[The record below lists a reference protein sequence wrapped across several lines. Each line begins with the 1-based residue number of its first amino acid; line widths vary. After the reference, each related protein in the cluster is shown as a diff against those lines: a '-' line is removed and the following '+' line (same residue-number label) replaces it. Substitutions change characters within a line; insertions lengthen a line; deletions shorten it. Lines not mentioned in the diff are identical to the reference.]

1 MKSKSKTAIPY
12 SSKKSLIKI
21 KYIRKNQLK
30 IRLTIAFTII
40 LIFMLSIKVFA
51 SKIDTVNESATST
64 KYFKSVQ
71 IEKGDTLWSIATK
84 NMDYNHYKNIN
95 SYLREIKN
103 MNSLKSD
110 NIISGTYIIIPYYST
125 ESSPSI
131 NEDL

>member
-1 MKSKSKTAIPY
+1 
-12 SSKKSLIKI
+12 
-21 KYIRKNQLK
+21 
-30 IRLTIAFTII
+30 
-40 LIFMLSIKVFA
+40 MLSIKVFA

-84 NMDYNHYKNIN
+84 NMDYKHYKNIN

>member
-84 NMDYNHYKNIN
+84 NMVYKHYKNIN